1 MRTLFYSA
9 MAAASFGL
17 LAAATPASAENAP
30 WTCMSPAFACG
41 DAPVARTHRTA
52 FGGGSSY
59 GHKIKKVSAE
69 RNHKRHAKAETVK
82 AKSEQRV
89 ARAEQPAVKPQAKV
103 EVPERKDAQAPA
115 AKQDK
120 LANADTKTGDTKTG
134 EKTAV
139 VAVKP
144 NITVRKVETEG
155 SHRVVSTQTGMASYY
170 WQGQMTASG
179 VRFNPNAMTAAH
191 RTLPFGTKVRVTNK
205 RNGKSV
211 IVTINDR
218 GPFIR
223 GRIIDLSNAAA
234 GVIGMRSSGVAPVTV
249 ERIGG

>member
-9 MAAASFGL
+9 MAAACFGL
-17 LAAATPASAENAP
+17 LAVTPVSAENAP

-41 DAPVARTHRTA
+41 DAPVARSHRTA
-52 FGGGSSY
+52 FGGSSY
-59 GHKIKKVSAE
+59 GHKMKKASAE
-69 RNHKRHAKAETVK
+69 RHHKRHAKAEITK
-82 AKSEQRV
+82 AKSEQRI
-89 ARAEQPAVKPQAKV
+89 ARAEQSAVKPQAKV
-103 EVPERKDAQAPA
+103 DVPERKDAQAPA

-120 LANADTKTGDTKTG
+120 QASTNAKSGDTKAGDTKTA
-134 EKTAV
+134 AV
-139 VAVKP
+139 AIKP
-144 NITVRKVETEG
+144 DITVRKVETEG
-155 SHRVVSTQTGMASYY
+155 THRVVSTQTGMASYY

-211 IVTINDR
+211 VVTINDR